1 MRKISEEVNKNIT
14 ETFLDNGNEG
24 VVQKRSLDVQPILE
38 NNKRLYN
45 QNDGYSPD
53 KGLKRIATIP
63 TIILEIW
70 TKYWICFK
78 NTKHGIKHT
87 GLGHD
92 GDGPNIKSLLKYKTN
107 LLKTPGNYVEVSGD
121 AFDSFV
127 GYGGAPIIDD
137 EETVRNILGPGRSS
151 ETTWHGKHP
160 TDPSKSGEG
169 WYTRILGGGE
179 HTKIMV
185 GIPR

>member
-24 VVQKRSLDVQPILE
+24 VVQKRSLDIKPIIE

-70 TKYWICFK
+70 AKEYHKDQNKGNCADA
-78 NTKHGIKHT
+78 HRDC
-87 GLGHD
+87 D
-92 GDGPNIKSLLKYKTN
+92 G
-107 LLKTPGNYVEVSGD
+107 
-121 AFDSFV
+121 A
-127 GYGGAPIIDD
+127 
-137 EETVRNILGPGRSS
+137 
-151 ETTWHGKHP
+151 
-160 TDPSKSGEG
+160 G
-169 WYTRILGGGE
+169 WLCW
-179 HTKIMV
+179 V
-185 GIPR
+185 C